1 MKKISIKVPKGS
13 EENYNK
19 LTQEEK
25 LRIKI
30 YLSDQLKELLKK
42 D

>member
-1 MKKISIKVPKGS
+1 MKISVKIPKGS
-13 EENYNK
+13 EDNYNK
-19 LTQEEK
+19 LSQEEK

-30 YLSDQLKELLKK
+30 HLSDQLKELLKE

>member
-1 MKKISIKVPKGS
+1 MKKISIKIPKGS
-13 EENYNK
+13 EELYSK

-30 YLSDQLKELLKK
+30 HLSDQLKELLKG